1 MTPLMVDVLL
11 ATLPMVAGGGHH
23 LVSRMAKMEARC
35 KDSSAPLPLRR
46 IVCLRRS
53 LECASGLAASGPVR
67 SRGAHMVLQQ
77 AWASLGTPWK
87 IPNATYGFP
96 ERRCDPW
103 VNVCKSVWGRTEHD
117 TRYAV
122 T

>member
-46 IVCLRRS
+46 IVFLRRS
-53 LECASGLAASGPVR
+53 LECASGLAASGPIR

-77 AWASLGTPWK
+77 AWLHLV
-87 IPNATYGFP
+87 
-96 ERRCDPW
+96 RR
-103 VNVCKSVWGRTEHD
+103 GRSPMLRTDFQRGGAIHG
-117 TRYAV
+117 
-122 T
+122 